1 MLKDEHPRVATGP
14 PQPSEW
20 RLRAVRHAWR
30 TKKNGCHDATLKK
43 NNMKDKDKDQN
54 KAKDRWHCVL
64 KSPYELVFSKRNNRM
79 RYRSQAKARFQV
91 AMAALVHNLKRLVK
105 PEIEHVPLKATC

>member
-30 TKKNGCHDATLKK
+30 TMKNGGNKSRRSPDEEFLLLIAGTVRFGGKK
-43 NNMKDKDKDQN
+43 TDFGNVKVNDVVFG
-54 KAKDRWHCVL
+54 AVL
-64 KSPYELVFSKRNNRM
+64 LVI
-79 RYRSQAKARFQV
+79 AGLDL
-91 AMAALVHNLKRLVK
+91 ALDGK
-105 PEIEHVPLKATC
+105 

>member
-30 TKKNGCHDATLKK
+30 TVKKGGNKSRRSPDEEFLLLIAGTVRFGRKKTDFGNVKVNDVVFDA
-43 NNMKDKDKDQN
+43 
-54 KAKDRWHCVL
+54 VL
-64 KSPYELVFSKRNNRM
+64 LVI
-79 RYRSQAKARFQV
+79 AGLDL
-91 AMAALVHNLKRLVK
+91 ALDGK
-105 PEIEHVPLKATC
+105 